1 MEVSKIIQDFT
12 ILVLKPMVTW
22 GSPIRPPFEQK
33 NIRYLVQ
40 PPIQFHDHPQN
51 MYMGMGQN
59 LLLPCDRV
67 NKHPLGT

>member
-22 GSPIRPPFEQK
+22 GSPFEQK

-40 PPIQFHDHPQN
+40 PPIQFHDHPEN
-51 MYMGMGQN
+51 IYTGMGQN
-59 LLLPCDRV
+59 LLLPWDRG
-67 NKHPLGT
+67 NNHPLGT